1 MGIPLVLLIPAFT
14 LVMCTYISLEKAF
27 FEYELEDYRSAGACG
42 AIAALSCVGAII
54 CFLGAAIFHV

>member
-1 MGIPLVLLIPAFT
+1 
-14 LVMCTYISLEKAF
+14 MCAYLALEKAV

-42 AIAALSCVGAII
+42 AIAAVSGVGAII

>member
-42 AIAALSCVGAII
+42 AIAAVSGVSAII

>member
-1 MGIPLVLLIPAFT
+1 VGIPLVLLIPAFT
-14 LVMCTYISLEKAF
+14 LVMCTYLALEKAL

-42 AIAALSCVGAII
+42 AIAAVSGVGAII